1 MTLKYN
7 APINSMPHLSFLGH
21 AMDVAIMGEL
31 SLKPG
36 PRGRAR
42 WGIGQQTRALT
53 RKIEIQ
59 CLFAL

>member
-1 MTLKYN
+1 
-7 APINSMPHLSFLGH
+7 MPHLSFLGH

-36 PRGRAR
+36 PRGRER
-42 WGIGQQTRALT
+42 WGIGQQARALT